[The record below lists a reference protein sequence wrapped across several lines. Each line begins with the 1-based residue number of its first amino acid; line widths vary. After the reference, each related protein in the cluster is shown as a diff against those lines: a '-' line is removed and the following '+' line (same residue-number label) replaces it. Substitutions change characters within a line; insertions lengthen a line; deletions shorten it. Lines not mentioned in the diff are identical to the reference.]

1 MIDGEALHKG
11 LEVYYTKGFVEA
23 NQAIKHIYETKASYA
38 VDDVEGNTEVLFHL
52 NIISTMFLGYS
63 YLYSMT
69 EFEEYTP
76 EVKGLVTIDNS
87 YSNEPFN
94 LAYRTDAR
102 VKKGEV
108 LYLLETKTTSAYSLE
123 RYLEELRLDD
133 QADTYLYCERQNNYP
148 AVGVIYNIIRK
159 PKLRQSKYESDEGF
173 MNRIKKVIL
182 EDTKR
187 EPDQRK
193 YFWRETIYRSPEQLN
208 TFVEETRRIVSD
220 MEKYMVY
227 KSPKRCRDYGGCA
240 FLPMCEGLGPD
251 EAKELY
257 LPKSDIHEELEGGD
271 SEASKEKA

>member
-1 MIDGEALHKG
+1 MITVTHSSIECFRSCHTRYFYEYDECIKPKKKSWALIDGEALHKG

-148 AVGVIYNIIRK
+148 AIGVIYNIIRK

-173 MNRIKKVIL
+173 MNRIKKVTG
-182 EDTKR
+182 E
-187 EPDQRK
+187 
-193 YFWRETIYRSPEQLN
+193 FETIVGL
-208 TFVEETRRIVSD
+208 
-220 MEKYMVY
+220 
-227 KSPKRCRDYGGCA
+227 PKTLA
-240 FLPMCEGLGPD
+240 QKFL
-251 EAKELY
+251 KEL
-257 LPKSDIHEELEGGD
+257 K
-271 SEASKEKA
+271 